1 MTDFDDIRPY
11 NDVEA
16 IAAIQRIISSDECLN
31 LIGVLKFPRLFSLC
45 PWLLRPILRLSLQS
59 KAKVIRSVDDFQDIV
74 AGYLNKMLAKTTDG
88 LTIRGFEHVGS
99 DKPCLFL
106 SNHRDIALDP
116 AVTNYALYNNG
127 AKTVRIAI
135 GDNLLSKPFASDL
148 MRANKS
154 FIVKRSLSGP
164 RELLKSLKT
173 LSAYIWHSLKVDGE
187 NIWIAHREG
196 RAKDGLDK
204 TEPAVIKMLTIAKPK
219 DVAFSDY
226 INQLR
231 IVPVSISYE
240 YDPCDA
246 MKAAELR
253 KIELTGSYTKSE
265 HEDMDSIG
273 KGVVGLKGRIYVH
286 FGECLQGSY
295 ENADAVAL
303 AMDRAMAQN
312 YQIQPTNVL
321 AYELLYG
328 KDKLAAAF
336 TMPGLFSDEETH
348 YTEQDR
354 ERFHQRIADI
364 PDDDTICA
372 LNIYANP
379 IVNRINVC
387 GHD

>member
-11 NDVEA
+11 DNKEA
-16 IAAIQRIISSDECLN
+16 IAAIQRIISNDECLN
-31 LIGVLKFPRLFSLC
+31 LICVLKFPRLFSLC
-45 PWLLRPILRLSLQS
+45 PWLLRPILRMSLQN
-59 KAKVIRSVDDFQDIV
+59 KAKGIHSVDDFQNIV

-99 DKPCLFL
+99 DQPCLFL

-127 AKTVRIAI
+127 LKTVRIAI

-219 DVAFSDY
+219 DMAFSDY

-231 IVPVSISYE
+231 IVPVSVSYE

-253 KIELTGSYTKSE
+253 QMELTGSYTKSE

-273 KGVVGLKGRIYVH
+273 KGIIGSKGHIYVH
-286 FGECLQGSY
+286 FGESLQGTY
-295 ENADAVAL
+295 EDADAVAR
-303 AMDRAMAQN
+303 AMDKAIAQN

-328 KDKLAAAF
+328 KEKLAAAF
-336 TMPGLFSDEETH
+336 AISGLFSDEEAH

-354 ERFHQRIADI
+354 EKFHQRIADI
-364 PDDDTICA
+364 PDDDTVCA

-387 GHD
+387 AHD

>member
-11 NDVEA
+11 NDEEA
-16 IAAIQRIISSDECLN
+16 IAAIQRIIANDECLN
-31 LIGVLKFPRLFSLC
+31 LIGIIKFPRLFPLLSWLVR
-45 PWLLRPILRLSLQS
+45 PLLRFSLLA
-59 KAKVIRSVDDFQDIV
+59 KAKTIHSVDDFQRIV
-74 AGYLNKMLAKTTDG
+74 AGYLNSMLAKTTDG
-88 LTIRGFEHVGS
+88 LTIRGFENTGEG
-99 DKPCLFL
+99 KPCLFI

-127 AKTVRIAI
+127 GTTVRIAI
-135 GDNLLSKPFASDL
+135 GDNLLTKPFASDL

-173 LSAYIWHSLKVDGE
+173 LSAYIWHSLQVDSE

-204 TEPAVIKMLTIAKPK
+204 TDPAVIKMLTIAKPK
-219 DVAFSDY
+219 EMPFSDY
-226 INQLR
+226 IKQLH
-231 IVPVSISYE
+231 IIPVSVSYE

-265 HEDMDSIG
+265 HEDIDSIG
-273 KGVVGLKGRIYVH
+273 KGIIGSKGHIYVH
-286 FGECLQGSY
+286 FGECLDDTY
-295 ENADAVAL
+295 EDADSVAREL
-303 AMDRAMAQN
+303 DKAISKN

-328 KDKLAAAF
+328 KEKLAAVLA
-336 TMPGLFSDEETH
+336 MPGLFS
-348 YTEQDR
+348 EQEGGYSEDDR
-354 ERFHQRIADI
+354 EKFHQRIADM
-364 PDDDTICA
+364 PDDDTVCA
-372 LNIYANP
+372 LNMYANP
-379 IVNRINVC
+379 IVNRVKIH
-387 GHD
+387 GHV

>member
-11 NDVEA
+11 NDEEAVE
-16 IAAIQRIISSDECLN
+16 AIQRIISDDECLS
-31 LIGVLKFPRLFSLC
+31 LIAMLKFPRLFALC
-45 PWLLRPILRLSLQS
+45 SWLLKPLLRLSLRN
-59 KAKVIRSVDDFQDIV
+59 KAKVIHSVDDFQDIV

-88 LTIRGFEHVGS
+88 LTIRGFENVVS
-99 DKPCLFL
+99 NQPCLFL

-127 AKTVRIAI
+127 LKTVRIAI

-164 RELLKSLKT
+164 RELLKSLKN
-173 LSAYIWHSLKVDGE
+173 LSAYIWHSLKEDGE

-204 TEPAVIKMLTIAKPK
+204 TEPVVIKMLTIAKPK
-219 DVAFSDY
+219 EITFSDY
-226 INQLR
+226 INQLN

-253 KIELTGSYTKSE
+253 KIELTGSYAKSE
-265 HEDMDSIG
+265 HEDMESIG
-273 KGVVGLKGRIYVH
+273 KGVMGSKGHIYVH
-286 FGECLQGSY
+286 FGECLKGDY
-295 ENADAVAL
+295 ENADAVAVAVDK
-303 AMDRAMAQN
+303 AMTKN

-328 KDKLAAAF
+328 KDKLAEAF
-336 TMPGLFSDEETH
+336 AMSDLFSDEETQ
-348 YTEQDR
+348 YSAEDS
-354 ERFHQRIADI
+354 EKFHQRIANM
-364 PDDDTICA
+364 PDDDTVCV

-379 IVNRINVC
+379 IVNRINVH
-387 GHD
+387 GQD

>member
-1 MTDFDDIRPY
+1 MTNFDDIRPY
-11 NDVEA
+11 NDDEA
-16 IAAIQRIISSDECLN
+16 VAAIQRIISNDECLN

-45 PWLLRPILRLSLQS
+45 PWLLRPILRLSLQN
-59 KAKVIRSVDDFQDIV
+59 KAKVIHSVDDFQNIV

-99 DKPCLFL
+99 DQPCLFL

-173 LSAYIWHSLKVDGE
+173 LSAYIWHSLKEDGE

-273 KGVVGLKGRIYVH
+273 KGIVGSKGHIYVH
-286 FGECLQGSY
+286 FGECLQGY
-295 ENADAVAL
+295 FENADAVAL
-303 AMDRAMAQN
+303 AMDKSIAQN

-328 KDKLAAAF
+328 KDKLASAF
-336 TMPGLFSDEETH
+336 AMPGLFSDEEAS

-354 ERFHQRIADI
+354 EKFHQRIADM
-364 PDDDTICA
+364 PDDDTVCA

>member
-1 MTDFDDIRPY
+1 MTNFDDIRPY
-11 NDVEA
+11 NDDEA

-45 PWLLRPILRLSLQS
+45 PWLLRPILRVSLQS

-219 DVAFSDY
+219 EMAFSDY

-273 KGVVGLKGRIYVH
+273 KGIVGSKGRIYVH

-303 AMDRAMAQN
+303 AMDKAIAQN

-328 KDKLAAAF
+328 KEKLASALAI
-336 TMPGLFSDEETH
+336 PGLFSDEEIH

-354 ERFHQRIADI
+354 EKFHQRIAGI
-364 PDDDTICA
+364 PDDDTVCA
-372 LNIYANP
+372 LSIYANP
-379 IVNRINVC
+379 IVNRIHVC
-387 GHD
+387 GHN

>member
-11 NDVEA
+11 DNKEA
-16 IAAIQRIISSDECLN
+16 IAAIQRIISNDECLN
-31 LIGVLKFPRLFSLC
+31 LICVLKFPRLFSLC
-45 PWLLRPILRLSLQS
+45 PWLLRPILRMSLQN
-59 KAKVIRSVDDFQDIV
+59 KAKDIHSVDDFQNIV

-99 DKPCLFL
+99 DQPCLFL

-127 AKTVRIAI
+127 LKTVRIAI

-219 DVAFSDY
+219 DMAFSDY

-231 IVPVSISYE
+231 IVPVSVSYE

-253 KIELTGSYTKSE
+253 KMELTGSYTKSE

-273 KGVVGLKGRIYVH
+273 KGIVGSKGHIYVH
-286 FGECLQGSY
+286 FGESLQGTY
-295 ENADAVAL
+295 EDADAVAR
-303 AMDRAMAQN
+303 AMDKAIALN
-312 YQIQPTNVL
+312 YQIQSTNVL

-328 KDKLAAAF
+328 KEKLAAAF
-336 TMPGLFSDEETH
+336 AISGLFSDEEAH
-348 YTEQDR
+348 YTDQDR

-364 PDDDTICA
+364 PDDDTVCA

>member
-1 MTDFDDIRPY
+1 MTNFDDIRPY
-11 NDVEA
+11 NDDEA

-45 PWLLRPILRLSLQS
+45 PWLLRPILRLSLQN
-59 KAKVIRSVDDFQDIV
+59 KAKVIHSVDDFQDIV

-173 LSAYIWHSLKVDGE
+173 LSAYIWHSLKEDGE

-219 DVAFSDY
+219 DMAFSDY

-273 KGVVGLKGRIYVH
+273 KGVVGSKGHIYVH

-303 AMDRAMAQN
+303 AMDKAIAQN

-328 KDKLAAAF
+328 KDKLASAF
-336 TMPGLFSDEETH
+336 AMPGLFSDQEAN

-354 ERFHQRIADI
+354 EKFHQRIADI
-364 PDDDTICA
+364 PDDDTVCA